1 MLGTIVSKPAILLV
15 ERAVFPNDA
24 EFFKNFI
31 SSLSNL
37 KLLSANDIYHWFVG
51 SSSRYVGSATQSP
64 DYKLN
69 LIYPCTDQHVK
80 KYSQQGFRT
89 FVETPEVYKN
99 LVRPYIEEKRSSGRL
114 NWIWN
119 ILDGKAEQEDILYRE
134 HGPGGFVVMPD
145 LSVI

>member
-1 MLGTIVSKPAILLV
+1 MGTIDSKPAILLV

-24 EFFKNFI
+24 EFFKKFVA
-31 SSLSNL
+31 SLSDL

-51 SSSRYVGSATQSP
+51 SSQSVDSATQSP

-89 FVETPEVYKN
+89 FVETPEVYRN
-99 LVRPYIEEKRSSGRL
+99 VVRPYMGEKRSSGRL
-114 NWIWN
+114 TWVWN

-134 HGPGGFVVMPD
+134 RGPEGFVVMPD